1 MTAATRPAAGAGDA
15 PTARPP
21 RIRRETLDAWVFLG
35 PAMIGFVLFYVIPT
49 IRGLYFSL
57 TDSNLLKP
65 AKFIGLDNYE
75 AILND
80 KLFWNALWVTL
91 QYVVINIGVQT
102 VVALLIAVLLDRLT
116 RNTFLRSVML
126 LPWLLPMVIAAM
138 VFLWLLD
145 YNIGFVNA
153 ILDGL
158 GIDKVAFFGN
168 EAWAIPTIAII
179 NVWRHMGYTAL
190 LIFAGLQT
198 IPKDVYEAGSIDGAS
213 ESQMFRRITVP
224 LLRPILALVL
234 IITVIGS
241 FQVYDTVAVTTDG
254 GPVNATRVIYHYIV
268 DRAFGRFDFGYAS
281 ALAVA
286 LMLIL
291 LVVTIIQFRGMRAD
305 RSELA

>member
-1 MTAATRPAAGAGDA
+1 
-15 PTARPP
+15 
-21 RIRRETLDAWVFLG
+21 
-35 PAMIGFVLFYVIPT
+35 MIGFLLFYVVPT
-49 IRGLYFSL
+49 IRGFYFSL

-65 AKFIGLDNYE
+65 AKVIGLKNYQD
-75 AILND
+75 ILND
-80 KLFWNALWVTL
+80 KLFWNSLWVTL
-91 QYVVINIGVQT
+91 EYVVINIGLQT
-102 VVALLIAVLLDRLT
+102 IVALLIAVLLDRLT

-153 ILDGL
+153 MLDGL
-158 GIDKVAFFGN
+158 GLSKIAFFGN
-168 EAWAIPTIAII
+168 ETWAIPTIAII

-213 ESQMFRRITVP
+213 ETQMFRRITVP

-291 LVVTIIQFRGMRAD
+291 LVVTVIQFRGMRAD

>member
-1 MTAATRPAAGAGDA
+1 
-15 PTARPP
+15 
-21 RIRRETLDAWVFLG
+21 
-35 PAMIGFVLFYVIPT
+35 
-49 IRGLYFSL
+49 
-57 TDSNLLKP
+57 
-65 AKFIGLDNYE
+65 
-75 AILND
+75 
-80 KLFWNALWVTL
+80 
-91 QYVVINIGVQT
+91 
-102 VVALLIAVLLDRLT
+102 
-116 RNTFLRSVML
+116 
-126 LPWLLPMVIAAM
+126 
-138 VFLWLLD
+138 
-145 YNIGFVNA
+145 
-153 ILDGL
+153 
-158 GIDKVAFFGN
+158 
-168 EAWAIPTIAII
+168 
-179 NVWRHMGYTAL
+179 MGYTAL

-213 ESQMFRRITVP
+213 ESQMFRKITVP

>member
-1 MTAATRPAAGAGDA
+1 MTAATRPATGTPDV
-15 PTARPP
+15 PDARPP
-21 RIRRETLDAWVFLG
+21 RIRRETIDAWVFLA
-35 PAMIGFVLFYVIPT
+35 PAMVGFVLFYVIPT
-49 IRGLYFSL
+49 IRGFYFSL

-65 AKFIGLDNYE
+65 AKLIGLENYQD
-75 AILND
+75 ILND
-80 KLFWNALWVTL
+80 KLFWNSLWVTL
-91 QYVVINIGVQT
+91 EYVVINIGLQT

-153 ILDGL
+153 MLDGL

-168 EAWAIPTIAII
+168 EAWAIPTIAVI

-213 ESQMFRRITVP
+213 ESQMFRKITVP